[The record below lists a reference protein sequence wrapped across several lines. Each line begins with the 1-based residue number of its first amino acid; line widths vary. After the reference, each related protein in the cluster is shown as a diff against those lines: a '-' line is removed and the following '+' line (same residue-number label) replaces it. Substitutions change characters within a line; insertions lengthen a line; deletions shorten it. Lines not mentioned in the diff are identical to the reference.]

1 MLNDIIE
8 NIKKKWKE
16 LIIVFCSITIW
27 YLLHINNY
35 IIANVLENN
44 FILILFMNIFGIIY
58 FYKKYFKD

>member
-16 LIIVFCSITIW
+16 LIIVFSSITIW